1 MEVFETIDQL
11 IRLGPEFA
19 LKFLT
24 AVLCGGAIGMERET
38 TGKPAG
44 LRTSIIVCLG
54 SMLFTIMSIEL
65 GKSSNGDGTRIAAQ
79 IVTGIGFLG
88 AGVILRE
95 RTGGIKGVT
104 TAAIIWLMAAI
115 GMMIGSGY
123 LISST
128 AVTAAIVIMILSL
141 RRVERYINY
150 RQSRDFRFTAADTH
164 EVRERIMNVIGDYGD
179 SLRRFS
185 ILKGE
190 AGQIIIAFSFAGVHT
205 ERRELLRSLYEIPGL
220 HTALLV
226 DGSNEHVVEQE
237 NVDAGS
243 ED

>member
-1 MEVFETIDQL
+1 MGIFETIDQL

-54 SMLFTIMSIEL
+54 SMLFTVMSIEL
-65 GKSSNGDGTRIAAQ
+65 GKAYGGDGTRIAAQ

-88 AGVILRE
+88 AGVIMRE
-95 RTGGIKGVT
+95 RTGGIRGVT

-128 AVTAAIVIMILSL
+128 AVTAAIVIMVLSL
-141 RRVERYINY
+141 RRVETVIHL
-150 RQSRDFRFTAADTH
+150 RQARDFCFAADDRP
-164 EVRERIMNVIGDYGD
+164 EVRERIMLIIGNYEENV
-179 SLRRFS
+179 RRFS
-185 ILKGE
+185 ILRGSE
-190 AGQIIIAFSFAGVHT
+190 PGRIIITFRFAGPNA
-205 ERRELLRSLYEIPGL
+205 ERRELLRGLYGIESLHSSTMAAEGM
-220 HTALLV
+220 
-226 DGSNEHVVEQE
+226 S
-237 NVDAGS
+237 
-243 ED
+243 